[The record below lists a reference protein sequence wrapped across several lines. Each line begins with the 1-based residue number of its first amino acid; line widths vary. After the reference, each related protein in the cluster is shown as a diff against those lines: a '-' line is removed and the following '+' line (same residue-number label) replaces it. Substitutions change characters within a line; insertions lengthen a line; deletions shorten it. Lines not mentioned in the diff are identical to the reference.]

1 MLASMLTQTHAAT
14 TLTNLNL
21 SQSTFNLIVGRKI
34 ELNQIQ
40 QALKN
45 KHRVAIGGL
54 PGVGKSYLVMFYA
67 VTYQKDYDIIWLI
80 DCKKNIYKEYKT
92 FAQAINSVFGSKFVD
107 VSSSSINLI
116 NSLKEFLRKTQY
128 KWLIIYDNYVFQ
140 EEYERYLPMHADK
153 KNYFLLKSY
162 ELSDVNLQ
170 EMPFADRVNLFKN
183 ISNNDDIK
191 QIEYIIT
198 TCRLDNTLELVEA
211 AKKKQRGHPIVSTN
225 KIDKRCMLTY
235 YNKNNPIYEIILRLK
250 NNFFRSYQLIEFI
263 SMFGDVPVD
272 VDFIREIYLL
282 NASHKEQ
289 DFYNDIDTL
298 ISKHLLYYK
307 NNNQIMLPG
316 VIQNILLNKIITNQ
330 DQIVFKELFKSIMRY
345 IKNNVLL
352 EHKLNIKNL
361 IYNHVRKIIEIGSAI
376 NCNKEVLDLYFM
388 LLDYHIRFDRDLE
401 EINNILQKIS
411 NIFKDKNIFIQT
423 KIKYL
428 SKLSNYYFML
438 GQLEDSLKIEKELSK
453 LLYINKYFSN
463 KKENEHNTIFNKIM
477 LLKIYSNM
485 GNLKK
490 CESINIPKLEE
501 VELEAELLYL
511 KSHYMEAKSYIKYLK
526 SDLNGALNDINVALD
541 LAFYLAKK
549 FNAETNIHYTCAHL
563 FSKKY
568 LYMFEMGMDTRDINE
583 IYHKIYTQAIN
594 KNDKSIAAIKMIYGY
609 IQGST
614 ENLKSGIENIKV
626 SMNIYNN
633 LYKSQSNKNLS
644 IAYKLL
650 GDLYFKDH
658 KFHKAEKY
666 YINAINILKRCYINY
681 KTHDYKALL
690 EKLIIVAK
698 INSNYILL
706 KHYYKHYV
714 SLYGSNNYFAD
725 DVLNS
730 IEF

>member
-1 MLASMLTQTHAAT
+1 MFKQTHAAT
-14 TLTNLNL
+14 TLTNLNF
-21 SQSTFNLIVGRKI
+21 SQSTFNCMVGRKS

-45 KHRVAIGGL
+45 NHRVSIGGL
-54 PGVGKSYLVMFYA
+54 PGVGKSYLAMFYA
-67 VTYQKDYDIIWLI
+67 VTYQNEYDIVWVI
-80 DCKKNIYKEYKT
+80 DCKKNIYKEYKN
-92 FAQAINSVFGSKFVD
+92 FAQAINSTFDRKFVD
-107 VSSSSINLI
+107 IGSSNINLI

-128 KWLIIYDNYVFQ
+128 TCLIIYDNYMFQ
-140 EEYERYLPMHADK
+140 EEYEKYFPMHADK
-153 KNYFLLKSY
+153 KNYFLLKSW
-162 ELSDVNLQ
+162 ELSDMNLQ
-170 EMPFADRVNLFKN
+170 EMPFTDRVNLFRS

-191 QIEYIIT
+191 QIEYIIK
-198 TCRLDNTLELVEA
+198 TCRLDNTLELIEA
-211 AKKKQRGHPIVSTN
+211 AKKKQRGHPVVSIN
-225 KIDKRCMLTY
+225 KNDKRCILPA
-235 YNKNNPIYEIILRLK
+235 YNKNNSMYEIILWLK
-250 NNFFRSYQLIEFI
+250 NNFFSSYQLIQYI
-263 SMFGDVPVD
+263 SMFGTVPVEIN
-272 VDFIREIYLL
+272 FIKEIYLL
-282 NASHKEQ
+282 NTSYKEQ
-289 DFYNDIDTL
+289 DFYNDVDTL

-316 VIQNILLNKIITNQ
+316 VIHKILLNKVITNQ
-330 DQIVFKELFKSIMRY
+330 DQIVFKELFKGIMRY

-361 IYNHVRKIIEIGSAI
+361 IYNHIRKIIEVGSAI
-376 NCNKEVLDLYFM
+376 NCNKEVLDLYFI
-388 LLDYHIRFDRDLE
+388 LLDYHVRFDRDLK
-401 EINNILQKIS
+401 EINNLLKKIGDV
-411 NIFKDKNIFIQT
+411 FKDKNIFIQT

-438 GQLEDSLKIEKELSK
+438 GQLEDSLKIEKHLSK
-453 LLYINKYFSN
+453 LLYINKYVSD

-485 GNLKK
+485 GNLEK
-490 CESINIPKLEE
+490 CESIKIPKLEG
-501 VELEAELLYL
+501 VGLEAELLYL

-526 SDLNGALNDINVALD
+526 SDLNGALNDINDALD
-541 LAFYLAKK
+541 LAFCLAKK

-583 IYHKIYTQAIN
+583 IHHKIYTQAIN

-614 ENLKSGIENIKV
+614 EDLKSGIENIKV
-626 SMNIYNN
+626 SINIYNN

-644 IAYKLL
+644 AAYKLL

-666 YINAINILKRCYINY
+666 YTNAINILKKCYINY
-681 KTHDYKALL
+681 KTHDYEALL
-690 EKLIIVAK
+690 EKLIVVAK

-714 SLYGSNNYFAD
+714 SLYGGNNYFVD
-725 DVLNS
+725 DVLYS